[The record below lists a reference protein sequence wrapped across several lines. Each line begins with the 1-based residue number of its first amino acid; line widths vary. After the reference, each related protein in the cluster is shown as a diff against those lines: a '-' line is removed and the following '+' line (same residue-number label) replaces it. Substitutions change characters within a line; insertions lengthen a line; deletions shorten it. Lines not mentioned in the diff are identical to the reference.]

1 LTGLGATTAGAGF
14 GAQGNPGA
22 PATVVVAGTPT
33 ATAYTAGGMALY
45 STGSAPPAGWNF
57 MGQDISMSVSNAAG
71 SGAKTAV
78 ITIAMVP
85 R

>member
-1 LTGLGATTAGAGF
+1 
-14 GAQGNPGA
+14 
-22 PATVVVAGTPT
+22 
-33 ATAYTAGGMALY
+33 
-45 STGSAPPAGWNF
+45 

>member
-1 LTGLGATTAGAGF
+1 
-14 GAQGNPGA
+14 
-22 PATVVVAGTPT
+22 
-33 ATAYTAGGMALY
+33 MALY